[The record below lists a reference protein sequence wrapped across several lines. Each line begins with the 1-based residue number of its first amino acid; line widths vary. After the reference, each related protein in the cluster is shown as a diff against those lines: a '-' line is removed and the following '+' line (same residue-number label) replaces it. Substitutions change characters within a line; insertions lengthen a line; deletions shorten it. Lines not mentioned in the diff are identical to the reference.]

1 MVTRGLDKLILY
13 SKFIEDERLPLYL
26 PRSEKNGVTVK
37 IHHACQKT
45 MSNEMKRKRDT
56 VSTTSKNIRRVPRSD
71 MTEFNWKTHCF
82 YCGSP
87 FVPDPKYP
95 EYKRIENVCILPFK
109 QSSLKTCDK
118 INDKWT

>member
-1 MVTRGLDKLILY
+1 
-13 SKFIEDERLPLYL
+13 
-26 PRSEKNGVTVK
+26 
-37 IHHACQKT
+37 
-45 MSNEMKRKRDT
+45 
-56 VSTTSKNIRRVPRSD
+56 

-109 QSSLKTCDK
+109 QSSLKTCDE
-118 INDKWT
+118 INDKWTEEVRMRVLDCHDFVASKARYHSTFI